1 MRRLRTIKA
10 GAATVPQVFSPHL
23 CVGFLLLGL
32 SRSFFSSSSWPS
44 SSPPPLL
51 LLSSFTAILMV
62 THATHAT
69 HIVNIT
75 RSSSCHS
82 LTPHITHIIVI
93 HCHSLTPHIIVIPL
107 LLCHPHG
114 NPRHT
119 PPPHS
124 QHHALILLSLT
135 HTTHYAHITV
145 IHCHSLSLAHPLEP
159 CKRHYKRTLQ
169 TAPSETARSLGA
181 NPLEDSKRH

>member
-32 SRSFFSSSSWPS
+32 SRSFFSSSSWP

-119 PPPHS
+119 PPSFSTSRAHPLVTHS
-124 QHHALILLSLT
+124 HHTLR
-135 HTTHYAHITV
+135 THY
-145 IHCHSLSLAHPLEP
+145 CHSLSLIVT
-159 CKRHYKRTLQ
+159 R
-169 TAPSETARSLGA
+169 APSGTL
-181 NPLEDSKRH
+181 